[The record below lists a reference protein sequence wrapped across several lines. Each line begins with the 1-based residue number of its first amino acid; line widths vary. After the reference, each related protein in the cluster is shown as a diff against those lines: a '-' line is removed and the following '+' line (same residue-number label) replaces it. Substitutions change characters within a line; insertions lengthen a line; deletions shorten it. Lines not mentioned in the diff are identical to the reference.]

1 MQNVAVLRMLGE
13 CLTRC
18 HLKMWSLGPPY
29 LEDVPCMGMVGK
41 HFEWMCE
48 EGAQPND
55 IYFVCL
61 LSACSHPG
69 LVDEGRCLY
78 ASMMRD

>member
-1 MQNVAVLRMLGE
+1 M
-13 CLTRC
+13 C
-18 HLKMWSLGPPY
+18 HAWAN
-29 LEDVPCMGMVGK
+29 MVGK

-61 LSACSHPG
+61 LSACSHAG